1 MSKAL
6 TKTVLER
13 AFEYAGVLL
22 TDPDPTMTPTHVRDF
37 LAATGRPELTS
48 AEVRGPEQR
57 GNQLVYTLHRV
68 TGTKGREPDRKMS
81 ALPPRA
87 ISVRRAIDKLEARVK
102 AQTEQVSLSLTAPL
116 CALAT
121 NSGEHR
127 NLLPTE
133 VVPWVG

>member
-1 MSKAL
+1 MTKAL

-22 TDPDPTMTPTHVRDF
+22 PDPDRTMSPTHVRDF

-48 AEVRGPEQR
+48 AEIRGPEQR
-57 GNQLVYTLHRV
+57 GTQLVYTLHRV
-68 TGTKGREPDRKMS
+68 TGTKGRGPDREV
-81 ALPPRA
+81 PTQHPRA

-102 AQTEQVSLSLTAPL
+102 AQTEQVSLSLSPPL
-116 CALAT
+116 CALAK

-127 NLLPTE
+127 NFLPTE